1 MPEFK
6 FKGKLYYNPVE
17 FVLDWIGGAWKMPIL
32 WRLRERTLRY
42 SEIKKTLSHIS
53 DKMLAQSLR
62 ELEENGLV
70 TRKVYAVV
78 PPKTE
83 YTLTELGRKTIPIIV
98 SLRELG
104 ITLMKTSGVY
114 NEDTQVFPN
123 LPVVKKVKKAK
134 ASTSK

>member
-6 FKGKLYYNPVE
+6 YKGKLYYNPVE

-32 WRLRERTLRY
+32 WRLREKTLRY
-42 SEIKKTLSHIS
+42 SEIKKTLNHIS

-62 ELEENGLV
+62 DLEENGLV

-83 YTLTELGRKTIPIIV
+83 YTLTELGRKTIPVI
-98 SLRELG
+98 SNLRDLG

-114 NEDTQVFPN
+114 NEDTQFFP
-123 LPVVKKVKKAK
+123 LKVPVKKTNKRAK
-134 ASTSK
+134 D

>member
-32 WRLRERTLRY
+32 WRLREKTLRY

-62 ELEENGLV
+62 ELEENGLIS
-70 TRKVYAVV
+70 RKVYAVV

-83 YTLTELGRKTIPIIV
+83 YTLTELGKKTIPIIV

-114 NEDTQVFPN
+114 IEDTNSFPKI
-123 LPVVKKVKKAK
+123 PQTKKLKKTN
-134 ASTSK
+134 S

>member
-6 FKGKLYYNPVE
+6 YQGKLYYNPVE

-32 WRLRERTLRY
+32 WRLREKTLRY
-42 SEIKKTLSHIS
+42 SEIKKTLNHIS

-62 ELEENGLV
+62 DLEENGLV

-83 YTLTELGRKTIPIIV
+83 YTLTELGRKTIPVI
-98 SLRELG
+98 SNLRDLG

-114 NEDTQVFPN
+114 NEDTQFFP
-123 LPVVKKVKKAK
+123 LKVPVKKTNKRAK
-134 ASTSK
+134 D

>member
-6 FKGKLYYNPVE
+6 YKGKLYYNPVE

-32 WRLRERTLRY
+32 WRLREKTLRY
-42 SEIKKTLSHIS
+42 SEIKKSLTHIS

-70 TRKVYAVV
+70 NRKVYAVV
-78 PPKTE
+78 PPHTE
-83 YTLTELGRKTIPIIV
+83 YSLTDLGKKTIPMIM

-104 ITLMKTSGVY
+104 ITFMKTSGAY
-114 NEDTQVFPN
+114 TEDLESFPIAK
-123 LPVVKKVKKAK
+123 PTKKNR
-134 ASTSK
+134 